1 MKYKIAITGASGF
14 IGSQLIQQLSTDHD
28 IIALTRSG
36 QNQTEANIEWRKC
49 DLFSLLQAEHG
60 LKGADVAFYLVH
72 SMMPMARLTQAS
84 FEDMDLILADNFARA
99 AKHNGVKQI
108 VYLGGIIPENAK
120 LSRHLRSRLEV
131 EQTLAAHGVPV
142 TTLRASIIVGAKG
155 SSFQIVEKLVRR
167 LPIMVCPQWTQ
178 SQTQPIALKD
188 VLEVMAYIIGKTHLY
203 HQSFDIGGPDIVTYL
218 DLLRRTARAM
228 DKRRLIIS
236 APFFSASLSRYWV
249 SLITQTP
256 KELIAPLIE
265 SLKDAMVARNLNLQN
280 RMGQVPTPLNLALA
294 ESFNTQLAMR
304 AKEIRSR
311 RRRQQGLYKDVRS
324 VQRIPLPKNKD
335 AIWLAEKYTIWLP
348 RYLRPLIRVEVN
360 SLRVIRFFVFKL
372 PLPLLEMTYSEERSS
387 PDRTLFYITGGLLAM
402 HTPGMRGRL
411 EFREVL
417 NGECALAAIHDFT
430 PRLPWFVYN
439 YTQAR
444 LHLWVMQAFVGYMRK
459 LDVLMY

>member
-1 MKYKIAITGASGF
+1 MKQKIAITGANGF
-14 IGSQLIQQLSTDHD
+14 IGSQVIQQLSSHHD

-36 QNQTEANIEWRKC
+36 KPQTEANIEWRKC
-49 DLFSLLQAEHG
+49 DLFSLLQAEHA

-108 VYLGGIIPENAK
+108 IYLGGIIPDNPM
-120 LSRHLRSRLEV
+120 LSRHLHSRLEV
-131 EQTLAAHGVPV
+131 EQTLASHGVPV
-142 TTLRASIIVGAKG
+142 TTLRASIIVGAQG

-167 LPIMVCPQWTQ
+167 LPMMICPQWTQ
-178 SQTQPIALKD
+178 SLTQPIALKD
-188 VLEVMAYIIGKTHLY
+188 VLEVMDYIIAKPHLY

-218 DLLRRTARAM
+218 DLLKRTARAM
-228 DKRRLIIS
+228 QKRRLIVS
-236 APFFSASLSRYWV
+236 VPFLSASLSRFWV
-249 SLITQTP
+249 CLITQAP

-265 SLKDAMVARNLNLQN
+265 SLKDAMVARDVHLQN
-280 RMGQVPTPLNLALA
+280 RMGQLPIPLNQALA
-294 ESFNTQLAMR
+294 ESFNAPLAMR
-304 AKEIRSR
+304 ARAIRA
-311 RRRQQGLYKDVRS
+311 RRRQGLKNVRS
-324 VQRIPLPKNKD
+324 VQRIPLPPNKD

-348 RYLRPLIRVEVN
+348 RYFRPFIRVEVN
-360 SLRVIRFFVFKL
+360 SLRVIRFYIFKL
-372 PLPLLEMTYSEERSS
+372 PLPLLELTYSEERST
-387 PDRTLFYITGGLLAM
+387 PDRTLFYITGGILAT

-417 NGECALAAIHDFT
+417 NGQCALAAIHDFT
-430 PRLPWFVYN
+430 PSLPWFIYN

-459 LDVLMY
+459 LDVPVY